1 MMEVVIVKLPCSLEG
16 TEVVVM
22 KLPYPLKMTEVP
34 VAELLAKYQEMIV
47 AELLVG
53 VASAWSIGDDI
64 SV

>member
-1 MMEVVIVKLPCSLEG
+1 MMEVVTVKLPCSWEG
-16 TEVVVM
+16 TEVAVT

-34 VAELLAKYQEMIV
+34 VAELLAKYEEMTV

>member
-1 MMEVVIVKLPCSLEG
+1 
-16 TEVVVM
+16 M

-34 VAELLAKYQEMIV
+34 VAELLAKYEEMIV